1 LRGWAVIREVLS
13 PHPEKHE
20 KLRGLNRVA
29 IVKTATHVDRMS
41 VGRLVQKSFL
51 NAKLA

>member
-1 LRGWAVIREVLS
+1 MRERKFA
-13 PHPEKHE
+13 HPQKNE